1 MVQLKDIAE
10 IRSGVYLNGSP
21 GRDVAYLQMKDLQ
34 MDSPEKIASFVEYNP
49 KMKRNLLQKGDLLF
63 AGKGTTYLCTLFNLD
78 IQAVASTT
86 LYVVRLQNDNVLPE
100 YLCWYLNQPS
110 IKSKILASQIGSST
124 PLILKSTL
132 EELEIP
138 VPDKAIQRKVMEISK
153 LQERETYLINTLAEK
168 RASIVNQLL
177 INEINK

>member
-1 MVQLKDIAE
+1 MILLKDISE
-10 IRSGVYLNGSP
+10 IRSGVYLNSP
-21 GRDVAYLQMKDLQ
+21 PGDEVAYMQMKDLL

-49 KMKRNLLQKGDLLF
+49 KMEKYLLRKGDLLF
-63 AGKGTTYLCTLFNLD
+63 AGKGTTYLCTLFNLN
-78 IQAVASTT
+78 INAVASTT
-86 LYVVRLQNDNVLPE
+86 LFVIRVQNDKVLPE
-100 YLCWYLNQPS
+100 YLCWYLNRPNMVNR
-110 IKSKILASQIGSST
+110 IRASQVGSST

-138 VPDKAIQRKVMEISK
+138 IPDKAIQRKVMEISR